1 MIDRLIGDPAFLPI
15 TIIFLLLV
23 IIAIWQKLDR
33 TVITLTIIF
42 VLYALFTGITID
54 KNDDS
59 VKFRETVQIDDHLKK
74 DTIIIN
80 KIETA
85 VIDTPVVENIV
96 DDEASSEEVIPDIP
110 DLRVNSLLM
119 CEAMIDS
126 LRKPIRSSKEFPVT
140 LKRVYCYSGIR
151 NALSPRT
158 ILYEWYFQGN
168 YIDTIPIKI
177 GRSVHWRSWTYK
189 TITDAQIG
197 NWYVV
202 LRDEITATALDTINF
217 TIIDQ

>member
-126 LRKPIRSSKEFPVT
+126 LRKPIRSAKEFPVT

>member
-96 DDEASSEEVIPDIP
+96 EDEASSEEVIPDIP

-126 LRKPIRSSKEFPVT
+126 LRKPIRSAKEFPVT